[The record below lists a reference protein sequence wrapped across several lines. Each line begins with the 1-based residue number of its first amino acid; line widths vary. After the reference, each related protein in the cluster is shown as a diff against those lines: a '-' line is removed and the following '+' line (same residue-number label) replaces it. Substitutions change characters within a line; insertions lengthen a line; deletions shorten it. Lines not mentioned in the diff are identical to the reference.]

1 MNRRP
6 RRPVLIFA
14 LCLGMLV
21 TGVLVARSF
30 SRVLPAPGPPGVASA
45 QPLAATAVHG
55 ATPPALPTG
64 DPRIIVPVVQPPGA
78 VRPQVI
84 SPSPTPQGG
93 IGPTPTLDGGEPGW
107 DARIEIVWPH
117 DGADIRD
124 ARLANITAYLTA
136 PGTQTPPACAA
147 EPVVRLWRAVN
158 TKSAHPIAVGT
169 KRLIT
174 LQGHTFPAW
183 DFNDVDVSALSD
195 TANRMLFFAT
205 VDGAPTHHNVWIHG
219 TDARTVFPQPDVPP
233 GLTNHPP
240 LAVDAR
246 VEVLWPHDN
255 RPLEQATL
263 ANLTAYLFDA
273 ATGKAL
279 APDTPW
285 HPKVRLHWS
294 LNNAADEGLAS
305 SRTGVPRTV
314 AGPNGMR
321 FLAWD
326 FNDVDVSAAQ
336 DPRNRL
342 HFWVTVDDAPTVSNI
357 WTHGAMA
364 PTIHPEQQALDSCR

>member
-1 MNRRP
+1 MSSSVNRR
-6 RRPVLIFA
+6 RPILVVA
-14 LCLGMLV
+14 LCLGMLLAAMV
-21 TGVLVARSF
+21 VARSF
-30 SRVLPAPGPPGVASA
+30 GRVPPAPGTPGDASA
-45 QPLAATAVHG
+45 RPSAATAVQLV
-55 ATPPALPTG
+55 TVPTAN
-64 DPRIIVPVVQPPGA
+64 PRIIVPVVQAPST
-78 VRPQVI
+78 VRSPVI
-84 SPSPTPQGG
+84 SPSPTPQRV
-93 IGPTPTLDGGEPGW
+93 IVPPPTSDSREPGW

-136 PGTQTPPACAA
+136 PGTQTPPSCAA

-158 TKSAHPIAVGT
+158 TESAHPVAVGT

-205 VDGAPTHHNVWIHG
+205 VDGVPTRHNIWIHG
-219 TDARTVFPQPDVPP
+219 SDARTVFPQPDVPP
-233 GLTNHPP
+233 GLTNKPP
-240 LAVDAR
+240 LVLDAR
-246 VEVLWPHDN
+246 IEVLWPHDN
-255 RPLEQATL
+255 QPLEHAGL

-285 HPKVRLHWS
+285 HPQVRLHWS
-294 LNNAADEGLAS
+294 LNNAADQGLAS
-305 SRTGVPRTV
+305 SRTGVPRTL

-342 HFWVTVDDAPTVSNI
+342 HFWVTVDDAPTFSNI

-364 PTIHPEQQALDSCR
+364 PTIHPEQQALDSCQ